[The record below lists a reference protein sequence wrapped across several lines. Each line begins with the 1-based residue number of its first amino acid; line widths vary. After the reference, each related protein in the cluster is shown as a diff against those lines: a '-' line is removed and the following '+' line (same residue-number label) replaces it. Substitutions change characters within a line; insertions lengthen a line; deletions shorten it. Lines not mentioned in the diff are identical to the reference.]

1 MVIANNV
8 DNNNNKNHLLEIPYN
23 DITAFVALINESD
36 DSRNER
42 NYNDGV
48 FYESVNNAISE
59 ARVLWAGKSGVHGE
73 WAKKS
78 KELLIISMSTVLNL
92 AGIDSIDT
100 YQLIVEL
107 W

>member
-1 MVIANNV
+1 MAILQTHMVIANNV
-8 DNNNNKNHLLEIPYN
+8 DNNKKNHLLEIPYS
-23 DITAFVALINESD
+23 DITAFVELINESD
-36 DSRNER
+36 DSRDER

-78 KELLIISMSTVLNL
+78 
-92 AGIDSIDT
+92 
-100 YQLIVEL
+100 
-107 W
+107 